1 MGTRQRTTRQGEAVL
16 AALSANDA
24 FRSAQELHA
33 ELHRKGDRVGLA
45 TVYRHLQVLVDQGQV
60 DAVRTDDGET
70 VYRRCATTDHHH
82 HLLCRDCGDTVEI
95 EAPAV
100 ERWTAQV
107 AAEHGFSDIDH
118 TLEIVGIC
126 ARCRSQS

>member
-33 ELHRKGDRVGLA
+33 ELHRQGDRVGLA
-45 TVYRHLQVLVDQGQV
+45 TVYRHLQVLVDRGQV

-70 VYRRCATTDHHH
+70 VYRRCATTAHHH

-107 AAEHGFSDIDH
+107 AVEHGFSDIDH
-118 TLEIVGIC
+118 TLEIVGTC
-126 ARCRSQS
+126 ARCRASS